1 MRLTE
6 ECWHFQEGECR
17 RGRMCRFAHTPE
29 RRARAMPREAI
40 QRELHARRRDS
51 LAMRREYVII
61 DFPVLRSDERQDS
74 RAPKR
79 ARSPQQG

>member
-1 MRLTE
+1 
-6 ECWHFQEGECR
+6 
-17 RGRMCRFAHTPE
+17 MCRFAHTPE
-29 RRARAMPREAI
+29 RRARRAMPREAI